1 MRRIKGR
8 GTGGERRET
17 GAESSNGTTESEQ
30 RAGEYEG
37 DGECGVVESEKTAR
51 WRE

>member
-1 MRRIKGR
+1 M
-8 GTGGERRET
+8 
-17 GAESSNGTTESEQ
+17 ESSNGTTESEQ

-37 DGECGVVESEKTAR
+37 DGECEVVAVSESERKSEETAR

>member
-1 MRRIKGR
+1 M
-8 GTGGERRET
+8 E
-17 GAESSNGTTESEQ
+17 AESSNGTTESEQ

-37 DGECGVVESEKTAR
+37 DGECEVVAVSERKSEKTAR